1 MLGSETSSRKT
12 ASGETPS
19 APITGERL
27 RNFNKK
33 SAKPKQKSKTRKSFI
48 QLSKIVLISE
58 IDHSLSAMLRSLARE
73 ARKLPTDPK
82 KLKRRVYVMNK
93 KILRLQ
99 QAAQCRQ
106 SKKPSLSDQKR
117 ISLSYL
123 KDVLKPA
130 QYEFVASLI
139 NNADKEPNGRRYS
152 DEFKTMCLGLYIFD
166 PRAYNN
172 LRNLLVCFPSESTL
186 KVTF

>member
-1 MLGSETSSRKT
+1 
-12 ASGETPS
+12 
-19 APITGERL
+19 
-27 RNFNKK
+27 
-33 SAKPKQKSKTRKSFI
+33 
-48 QLSKIVLISE
+48 
-58 IDHSLSAMLRSLARE
+58 MLRSLARE

-123 KDVLKPA
+123 KDILKPA
-130 QYEFVASLI
+130 QYEFVATLI

-152 DEFKTMCLGLYIFD
+152 HEFKTICLGLYIFD
-166 PRAYNN
+166 PRAYSN